1 MEPVIIEILKLRRSA
16 SWGVVLVLPVA
27 SVLSACVIVRP
38 TDWQLLWIR
47 SVGFYGMALLPVS
60 LAVLASLVWRL
71 DHQGSNWNA
80 LMSSSVPTWRTVV
93 AKAIAAWL
101 PAAVMQLVLVLASA
115 AVGSL
120 VLGLPGVLPVRCL
133 AAGALI
139 AVACA
144 PACALQTGLSAFT
157 RSFALP
163 VAVGLVLTGAGTTML
178 LVHVPVAWLLPQAL
192 VTRTTQIGA
201 VNEGAA
207 TSFAVQDLTWV
218 SAISIIGTCATLSV
232 VIVIITSMLL
242 DRTDARG

>member
-47 SVGFYGMALLPVS
+47 
-60 LAVLASLVWRL
+60 
-71 DHQGSNWNA
+71 NWNA

-201 VNEGAA
+201 VDEGAA

-218 SAISIIGTCATLSV
+218 SAISTIGACAALSV
-232 VIVIITSMLL
+232 VIVIITSMVL

>member
-60 LAVLASLVWRL
+60 LAVLASLVWRV

-80 LMSSSVPTWRTVV
+80 LMSSSVPTWRTVA

-120 VLGLPGVLPVRCL
+120 VLGLRASCRYGAWPRERLSPWPVRRR
-133 AAGALI
+133 APSRR
-139 AVACA
+139 ACQ
-144 PACALQTGLSAFT
+144 PSLVPSPCPL
-157 RSFALP
+157 RS
-163 VAVGLVLTGAGTTML
+163 V
-178 LVHVPVAWLLPQAL
+178 WY
-192 VTRTTQIGA
+192 
-201 VNEGAA
+201 
-207 TSFAVQDLTWV
+207 
-218 SAISIIGTCATLSV
+218 
-232 VIVIITSMLL
+232 
-242 DRTDARG
+242 

>member
-1 MEPVIIEILKLRRSA
+1 M
-16 SWGVVLVLPVA
+16 
-27 SVLSACVIVRP
+27 
-38 TDWQLLWIR
+38 
-47 SVGFYGMALLPVS
+47 
-60 LAVLASLVWRL
+60 
-71 DHQGSNWNA
+71 
-80 LMSSSVPTWRTVV
+80 

>member
-47 SVGFYGMALLPVS
+47 S
-60 LAVLASLVWRL
+60 
-71 DHQGSNWNA
+71 
-80 LMSSSVPTWRTVV
+80 VV

-178 LVHVPVAWLLPQAL
+178 LVHVAVAWLLPQAL
-192 VTRTTQIGA
+192 VTRTTLIGA